1 MYNAAK
7 AIRISTIVAS
17 LRLQPAKHI
26 AAKKFSKT
34 ISTIAALDYLSSNN
48 FKATNDI
55 CG

>member
-17 LRLQPAKHI
+17 LRLQPAKYI

-34 ISTIAALDYLSSNN
+34 IIHNRSIGLAF
-48 FKATNDI
+48 FKQRQSHE
-55 CG
+55 

>member
-26 AAKKFSKT
+26 AAKKFPNT
-34 ISTIAALDYLSSNN
+34 IIHNRSIGLAF
-48 FKATNDI
+48 FKQF
-55 CG
+55 